1 MLTGV
6 ILGILIILLVF
17 TCFFLSG
24 SISEVRSQRSALDA
38 KLAAAEKELYEYQLS
53 LGRFVRLEQ
62 ERAKLKESLVVNFTE
77 EQITE
82 LASKISVRIKTLME
96 AEQAARLAKLN

>member
-24 SISEVRSQRSALDA
+24 SPREVRSQRSALDA